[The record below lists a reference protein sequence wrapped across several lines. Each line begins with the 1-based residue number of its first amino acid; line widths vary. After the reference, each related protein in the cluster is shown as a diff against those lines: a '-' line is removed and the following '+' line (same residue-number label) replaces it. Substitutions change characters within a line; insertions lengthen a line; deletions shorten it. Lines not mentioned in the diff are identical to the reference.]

1 MKAFAAA
8 GRQARWTEWNLSA
21 TESPGHI
28 KGYGSP
34 TVLVRGRDI
43 AGLAPDTTMA
53 ACRVY
58 QDASGQIGG
67 IPTVEQIAE
76 ALAADNAEAPGAP
89 IHALPGWRNFLGTAP
104 AIAAAFLP
112 SLVCPACLPLYAGLV
127 SAIGLGLVLDRDYL
141 LLLTAALLTVAVGAL
156 ALSAWK
162 SRRYGPALLGLVASV
177 VILAGKFSLN
187 FDAATYVGIGGLLA
201 ATVWNVRPAR
211 CRSCDPESLTT
222 VSVRQGGKHDDSK
235 AKD

>member
-1 MKAFAAA
+1 MKAFAAV

-21 TESPGHI
+21 TESPAHV

-43 AGLAPDTTMA
+43 AGLTANTTMA
-53 ACRVY
+53 TCRVY

-67 IPTVEQIAE
+67 IPPVEQIAE
-76 ALAADNAEAPGAP
+76 ALAADDDEAPREP
-89 IHALPGWRNFLGTAP
+89 IHALPGWRNFLGTTP
-104 AIAAAFLP
+104 AVAAAFLP
-112 SLVCPACLPLYAGLV
+112 NLVCPACLPLYAGWV

-141 LLLTAALLTVAVGAL
+141 LLLTAVLLTVAVGTL

-162 SRRYGPALLGLVASV
+162 SRRYGPALLGLIASV

-187 FDAATYVGIGGLLA
+187 FDAATYAGIGGLLA
-201 ATVWNVRPAR
+201 ATVWNAWPAQ
-211 CRSCDPESLTT
+211 CRACDPESSAT
-222 VSVRQGGKHDDSK
+222 VFGREGGEHDDSK